1 MSDSASYPSA
11 SFSDA
16 ETADVRRFCGYP
28 VYGVGTAGFVGD
40 RFFAAWGQLE
50 YKMVNLRPEEFQ
62 VARMYLAN
70 LYPLETAILGAAA
83 TLNVDQAG
91 PFKRNAAEL
100 RERRCLFDDWR
111 RRLCGFL
118 GVPPGP
124 ALGDGGLRLV
134 V

>member
-1 MSDSASYPSA
+1 MSDSTSYSLA
-11 SFSDA
+11 SFTDA
-16 ETADVRRFCGYP
+16 EKADVRRFCGYP
-28 VYGVGTAGFVGD
+28 VYGVGTAGSIGD

-50 YKMVNLRPEEFQ
+50 YKLVNLRPEEFQ

-70 LYPLETAILGAAA
+70 LYPLEVALTTVSA

-91 PFKRNAAEL
+91 PFKRNAAEVT
-100 RERRCLFDDWR
+100 ERWRLFDSWR

-118 GVPPGP
+118 GVPTGP
-124 ALGDGGLRLV
+124 SLGDGGLRLV

>member
-1 MSDSASYPSA
+1 MSGSTGYSSA
-11 SFSDA
+11 SFTDA
-16 ETADVRRFCGYP
+16 ETADMRRFCGYP

-62 VARMYLAN
+62 VARMYLAAA
-70 LYPLETAILGAAA
+70 LPAGDGDHHGVGDAECRSGGA
-83 TLNVDQAG
+83 VQAQ
-91 PFKRNAAEL
+91 RAEM
-100 RERRCLFDDWR
+100 RERRALFDGWR

>member
-1 MSDSASYPSA
+1 MSDSTSYSSS
-11 SFSDA
+11 SFTDA
-16 ETADVRRFCGYP
+16 EKADVRRFCGYP

-62 VARMYLAN
+62 VARLYLSQ
-70 LYPLETAILGAAA
+70 LYPLETAITTASA

-91 PFKRNAAEL
+91 PFKRNAAEM
-100 RERRCLFDDWR
+100 RERRALFDGWR

-118 GVPPGP
+118 GVPSGP
-124 ALGDGGLRLV
+124 DLGDGGLRLV

>member
-1 MSDSASYPSA
+1 MSDSTSYLAA
-11 SFSDA
+11 SFTDA
-16 ETADVRRFCGYP
+16 EKADVRRFCGYP

-50 YKMVNLRPEEFQ
+50 YKLVNLRPEEFQ

-70 LYPLETAILGAAA
+70 LYPLETAILGAST

-91 PFKRNAAEL
+91 PFKRNAAEM
-100 RERRCLFDDWR
+100 RERNALFDGWR

-124 ALGDGGLRLV
+124 SLGDGGLRLV

>member
-1 MSDSASYPSA
+1 MCDSTSYTSA
-11 SFSDA
+11 SFTDA
-16 ETADVRRFCGYP
+16 EKADVRRFCGYP

-50 YKMVNLRPEEFQ
+50 YKLVNLRPEEFQ
-62 VARMYLAN
+62 VARMYLSN
-70 LYPLETAILGAAA
+70 LYPLETALTTISS
-83 TLNVDQAG
+83 TLNVDLAG
-91 PFKRNAAEL
+91 PFKRNAAEQT
-100 RERRCLFDDWR
+100 ERWRLFDAWR

-124 ALGDGGLRLV
+124 ALGDGSVRLV